1 MVVGITGGIGS
12 GKSTVVQLLKEMG
25 DIAVYNADAE
35 AKELMNTSMVIRK
48 QILQAFGQNS
58 YTNAG
63 LNRSYMADL
72 VFGDATKLSQLN
84 AIVHP
89 EVYLHFKDFIEKN
102 REKDYILYENA
113 ILFENHSE
121 VLCDFIIF
129 VKAALEKRIERVM
142 ERDGVRKEQVLAR
155 ISNQWLDEKKEIQSH
170 YLIENSDLK
179 TVQNQI
185 VSIHKKLTNKPVS
198 N

>member
-58 YTNAG
+58 YTNTG

-129 VKAALEKRIERVM
+129 IKASKANRIARVM
-142 ERDGVRKEQVLAR
+142 KRDGVSEEQVLAR
-155 ISNQWLDEKKEIQSH
+155 MNNQWLDAKKELQSH
-170 YLIENSDLK
+170 YIIENNDLK
-179 TVQNQI
+179 SVQNQI
-185 VSIHKKLTNKPVS
+185 VSIHKKLTNKPIS